1 MTHDRIPSETWEG
14 QPREH
19 WRSLW
24 AVPRLLL
31 FRTVSSTNDV
41 ARELAEAGAPEGTAV
56 LADHQ
61 SAGRGR
67 EGRRW
72 HAPAGRAILL
82 SIVLRP
88 AHFGAEEAAPGVLP
102 LLVGLAVARAIG
114 RVARIRAGL
123 KWPNDVLLPDGG
135 KVAGILCEAALT
147 GGSGGYV
154 VAGIGINVCQTAD
167 ELPAEPGA
175 GATSLLLATGRR
187 VSRPALAGRVIA
199 EVRRVAAHGARPL
212 DASLLAAIR
221 QRDVLRGRAV
231 TVDGRDQGTVQ
242 GIAADG
248 SLLLRDPGGRVV
260 AIRSGTIRVVAEGES
275 IRGSGRQ

>member
-14 QPREH
+14 QPCEH

-24 AVPRLLL
+24 AVPGLLL

-61 SAGRGR
+61 TAGRGR
-67 EGRRW
+67 GGRRW
-72 HAPAGRAILL
+72 HAPPGRAILL

-88 AHFGAEEAAPGVLP
+88 ARFGAEEVAPGVLP

-114 RVARIRAGL
+114 RIARIRAGI

-135 KVAGILCEAALT
+135 KVAGILCEGALT

-175 GATSLLLATGRR
+175 EATSLLLATGRR
-187 VSRPALAGRVIA
+187 VSRSALAGRVIA
-199 EVRRVAAHGARPL
+199 EVRRIAAHGARPL
-212 DASLLAAIR
+212 DAGLLAGIR
-221 QRDVLRGRAV
+221 RRDVLRGRAV
-231 TVDGRDQGTVQ
+231 TVDGRDRGTVQ

-275 IRGSGRQ
+275 IGGSRRP